1 METILRIT
9 KEGRSAPIFRL
20 IEGDKNTKKVVFV
33 IPEIYTP
40 ENVAELT
47 WRIIING
54 ANEIQDTAVLE
65 KENIGNEVHLNWT
78 CGWSAAAE
86 VGMTTIQV
94 EGYDRKGN
102 CQWRSGEY
110 CIDVMPAI
118 EDGEAD
124 PPEGI
129 TQLQEL
135 IQMAVTDATEAA
147 EEARTAAMKAE
158 QIADTKG
165 WMYVDGR
172 DDGHLYLITSDN
184 QTEITMKDN
193 EGRLIIVY
201 GEGD

>member
-1 METILRIT
+1 MANIVNLT
-9 KEGRSAPIFRL
+9 KVGSNTPIARL
-20 IEGDKNTKKVVFV
+20 VQGDKNSEKITFV
-33 IPEIYTP
+33 LPEIDAP
-40 ENVAELT
+40 FDLN
-47 WRIIING
+47 WRVIING
-54 ANEIQDTAVLE
+54 AEGLKDTAPLEIIRTE
-65 KENIGNEVHLNWT
+65 KEVQLLWT

-86 VGMTTIQV
+86 VGMTTLQI
-94 EGYDRKGN
+94 EGYDKKGE
-102 CQWRSGEY
+102 CRWRSGEY
-110 CIDVMPAI
+110 CIDVGSAK
-118 EDGEAD
+118 EDGEAEV
-124 PPEGI
+124 PEGGM
-129 TQLQEL
+129 TQIQEL